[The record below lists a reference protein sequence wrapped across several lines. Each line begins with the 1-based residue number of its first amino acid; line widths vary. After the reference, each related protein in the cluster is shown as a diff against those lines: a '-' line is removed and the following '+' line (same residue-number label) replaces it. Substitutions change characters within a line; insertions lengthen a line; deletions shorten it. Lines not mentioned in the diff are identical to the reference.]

1 LIPFGVTVEKLLDIY
16 AKGISESHIDLNK
29 EDGLDRYINYYN
41 ELADCIL
48 VCKKWKLFATPILYH
63 TPAIY
68 SLDSWTKLK
77 CAIDFSSKPIK
88 QYLGSLIRNLN
99 FVRLDTTNTRS
110 VESLVIY
117 LAKLC
122 PNIETINLSSITLD
136 GAVIRK
142 IIDKFPNLQYI
153 DISINLLTENI
164 INKVLAPYIHK
175 IRSLHIENDLLS
187 NQDLITDE
195 EFKAFTVRAKQLE
208 EIQFDFFMSHL
219 TVEGFNEAINEI
231 PNLTGVGIV
240 TEDSLNFDDELMF
253 SVKFINDYIVNQGEK
268 LTKLFFGGS
277 TILENTLNL
286 VAENCPNLET
296 FGIELPSRFATLD
309 QNDDEEINHE
319 IPLCYD
325 AFLQIA
331 SKCVKIKYLEI
342 DRLRSEEVNTSYCD
356 KVMNEFLI
364 NCKDLTVLFVRES
377 TLSPVVLE
385 TLSEHC
391 REKLEI
397 LEVSTIDNFVNFE
410 NFPDVMQ
417 RVINNCKNLR
427 ILSLPTEDNTEY
439 NLPEDLCLYE
449 ETDLINI
456 WNMKNQLS
464 YYRYYA
470 NMNSQI
476 DVEELDEMNGDDEN
490 AQTIVHRNVVP
501 RIAVIRI

>member
-1 LIPFGVTVEKLLDIY
+1 MSYQYENLLNEARKILNDSKFIIESIINNRIQNSDIALVNHLKSIDSVINNINYYEKVQHTNKRIKIQQEQGSSSTISKKEEPKINALPDEVLIKIFK
-16 AKGISESHIDLNK
+16 
-29 EDGLDRYINYYN
+29 YINYYN

-48 VCKKWKLFATPILYH
+48 VCKKWKLIATPILYH

-122 PNIETINLSSITLD
+122 PNIETINLSAITLD

-153 DISINLLTENI
+153 DIRINLLTENI
-164 INKVLAPYIHK
+164 INKVLAPCIHK

-208 EIQFDFFMSHL
+208 EIQFDFFMSHI

-253 SVKFINDYIVNQGEK
+253 SVKFINDYVVNQGEK

-296 FGIELPSRFATLD
+296 FGIELPS
-309 QNDDEEINHE
+309 
-319 IPLCYD
+319 
-325 AFLQIA
+325 
-331 SKCVKIKYLEI
+331 
-342 DRLRSEEVNTSYCD
+342 
-356 KVMNEFLI
+356 
-364 NCKDLTVLFVRES
+364 
-377 TLSPVVLE
+377 
-385 TLSEHC
+385 
-391 REKLEI
+391 
-397 LEVSTIDNFVNFE
+397 VS
-410 NFPDVMQ
+410 
-417 RVINNCKNLR
+417 
-427 ILSLPTEDNTEY
+427 
-439 NLPEDLCLYE
+439 
-449 ETDLINI
+449 
-456 WNMKNQLS
+456 
-464 YYRYYA
+464 
-470 NMNSQI
+470 
-476 DVEELDEMNGDDEN
+476 
-490 AQTIVHRNVVP
+490 
-501 RIAVIRI
+501 